1 MRKMKKINGF
11 LVVRFNDREKRLYP
25 ELGSFGVIDAEQYV
39 GDIDIDLDAM
49 EYTDAETIE
58 IAVEQ
63 ARGLNAEEDYTDQP
77 TTYAVITETSKASR
91 EEEVNPQLLIK
102 GWERQLED
110 HIKSSHFKGVD
121 PRTAAH
127 ELYGYKT
134 ALCDLGLL
142 DQEDRGVDPDHFAP
156 GMTEQPLPKD
166 SEELLA
172 HICDQVCKHPGQA
185 ESQGKLD
192 TKCAECV
199 VGRLMSE
206 AEEREDHIVARAKER
221 LDGLIRELSETQS
234 NTKAQHLEYEAR
246 AYLEALATTQVLTRV
261 EFAIYDQT
269 VTQAVLGRPE
279 SQEQEEVTRY
289 HAGKPGPSLSDAGA
303 PSKEVFAN
311 LHSNRESGK
320 IYTLGLALAEEC
332 PDNDCRVYLNIFN
345 AARELDDA
353 LDGLKGYPA
362 EILSWE
368 LLQRFREL
376 GQMYHE
382 NYAVQQFKG
391 GMKA

>member
-25 ELGSFGVIDAEQYV
+25 ELGGFGVIDAEQYV

-58 IAVEQ
+58 IAAEQ

-77 TTYAVITETSKASR
+77 TTYAVITEAAKASR
-91 EEEVNPQLLIK
+91 EEEVNPQFLIK

-127 ELYGYKT
+127 ELYGYKA

-206 AEEREDHIVARAKER
+206 AEEREGYIVAKAKER

-234 NTKAQHLEYEAR
+234 NTKAQHLEYEVR
-246 AYLEALATTQVLTRV
+246 AYLEALSTTKTLAERQVAAY
-261 EFAIYDQT
+261 EAAISE
-269 VTQAVLGRPE
+269 AIKGRPE
-279 SQEQEEVTRY
+279 PPERKTFE
-289 HAGKPGPSLSDAGA
+289 
-303 PSKEVFAN
+303 N
-311 LHSNRESGK
+311 
-320 IYTLGLALAEEC
+320 IYPELKNSCVVKNVYVLGLALAEKC
-332 PDNDCRVYLNIFN
+332 PGNDCQIYLNTFN
-345 AARELDDA
+345 AARELDTA
-353 LDGLKGYPA
+353 LDEMGDAIAPTLALRRDLMKKI
-362 EILSWE
+362 ED
-368 LLQRFREL
+368 LQ
-376 GQMYHE
+376 GMYE
-382 NYAVQQFKG
+382 ANYAVQQFKE